1 MERIK
6 HIVLITSGQPTTN
19 PRLVKEAD
27 ALCEAGFQVTV
38 LYQYLSKWATEC
50 DEILLKK
57 KRWSAVQVGGTPFS
71 NKLIFNLTRIIRKLA
86 YITAKY
92 FSFKSGIAELAI
104 GRCFMLLYQSAK
116 AIHAD
121 LYIAHNLAA
130 LPVAVKAGKYH
141 NTKVGFDAEDF
152 HRYELSNSPLDLD
165 VRLKIYMEEKYIPQL
180 TYLTGSSP
188 EISKKYSHLFKI
200 EVPTILNVFP
210 KTDQSSQPNFEKPL
224 KLLWFS
230 QTIGPNRGIETIIEA
245 LNLVHFPF
253 ELHLLGN
260 PQEDFLTSC
269 YTEANFDLNCIH
281 LHKPIS
287 PKDLFGL
294 SSLFDVGL
302 ATESG
307 FSINNELALSNKIFT
322 YIQSGL
328 SVIASNTIAQ
338 EKLLITY
345 PQMGMLF
352 EKNNAHSLAEM
363 LKKYNNN
370 RTLLN
375 QHKADNYE
383 LGQLTLNWEKEQNQF
398 LSIVN
403 QTLDI

>member
-27 ALCEAGFQVTV
+27 TLQDAGYKVTV
-38 LYQYLSKWATEC
+38 VYQYISDWATKC
-50 DEILLKK
+50 DTTLLATKDWK
-57 KRWSAVQVGGTPFS
+57 AICVGGNPTSGKFS
-71 NKLIFNLTRIIRKLA
+71 YILNRTLHKMAVLTANLFGFKFGVAENAVARGVLA
-86 YITAKY
+86 LTKAAKN
-92 FSFKSGIAELAI
+92 INAN
-104 GRCFMLLYQSAK
+104 
-116 AIHAD
+116 
-121 LYIAHNLAA
+121 LYIAHNLGA
-130 LPVAVKAGKYH
+130 LPAAVKAAEKFK
-141 NTKVGFDAEDF
+141 TKCGFDAEDF
-152 HRYELSNSPLDLD
+152 HRHELSNSPRDPD
-165 VRLKIYMEEKYIPQL
+165 VKLKIYLEEKYIPHL
-180 TYLTGSSP
+180 NYLTGASL

-210 KTDQSSQPNFEKPL
+210 KTDQSSPPNFEKPL

-245 LNLVHFPF
+245 LNLVNFPF

-260 PQEDFLTSC
+260 PQEDFLANC
-269 YTEANFDLNCIH
+269 YTKTNFDLNCIH
-281 LHKPIS
+281 LHKPINQN
-287 PKDLFGL
+287 DLFAF

-322 YIQSGL
+322 YVQSGL
-328 SVIASNTIAQ
+328 SVIASDTIAQ
-338 EKLLITY
+338 EKLFTKY
-345 PQMGMLF
+345 PQMGLLF
-352 EKNNAHSLAEM
+352 KKNNARSLAEM
-363 LKKYNNN
+363 LKKYNND

-375 QHKADNYE
+375 QHKAGNYK
-383 LGQLTLNWEKEQNQF
+383 LGQHGLNWEEEQNQF

-403 QTLDI
+403 QTLNI